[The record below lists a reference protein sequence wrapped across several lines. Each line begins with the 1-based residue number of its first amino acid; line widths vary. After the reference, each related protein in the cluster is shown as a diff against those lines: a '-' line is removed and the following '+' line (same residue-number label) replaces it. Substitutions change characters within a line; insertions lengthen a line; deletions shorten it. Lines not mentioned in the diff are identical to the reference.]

1 MLKQFL
7 SFKREKQEEQ
17 EALFLQPGWGAPSQN
32 RLAPSEYVEWSEVQ
46 TFLQMAE
53 QALAVRS
60 ATNEHLRTQL
70 ATERSEKSE
79 VQKTSS
85 AAQEESVFL
94 AEHMQSLMDEWAA
107 LRKELERA
115 QRAQEY
121 LTSENELL
129 RQELLEG
136 AALGEESGA
145 MLQLLARREE
155 ELRGAQAELLAAQ
168 QRNVQLENDNVQ
180 LQARVSAL
188 ERAHTAQ
195 ATAMLS
201 CLEESERVR
210 LQQLSISIPDSPQV
224 AAHPPRR
231 CELASDGGSSTGADA
246 CAACSSAYTDALDLG
261 SDGSYVSC
269 ITPYGSSATGG
280 AAADSIFR
288 SASSSP
294 SPGGGGATSKQQP
307 CGGSQPPGSGGMIK
321 ACRG

>member
-1 MLKQFL
+1 
-7 SFKREKQEEQ
+7 
-17 EALFLQPGWGAPSQN
+17 
-32 RLAPSEYVEWSEVQ
+32 
-46 TFLQMAE
+46 
-53 QALAVRS
+53 
-60 ATNEHLRTQL
+60 
-70 ATERSEKSE
+70 
-79 VQKTSS
+79 
-85 AAQEESVFL
+85 
-94 AEHMQSLMDEWAA
+94 
-107 LRKELERA
+107 
-115 QRAQEY
+115 
-121 LTSENELL
+121 
-129 RQELLEG
+129 
-136 AALGEESGA
+136 
-145 MLQLLARREE
+145 
-155 ELRGAQAELLAAQ
+155 
-168 QRNVQLENDNVQ
+168 
-180 LQARVSAL
+180 
-188 ERAHTAQ
+188 
-195 ATAMLS
+195 MLS